1 MKKISIFIL
10 ISGFLFLSVGT
21 PFLSAQAEK
30 VEKKE
35 SGSQI
40 QNELSPQA
48 TYNPANRR
56 DPFKDLLAGKEV
68 KEKSPVGGVPQVS
81 IDEVNLIGITKAGGK
96 FTAIVSGPQGFPLFI
111 NAGSKFS
118 DGYVVSIAERQV
130 IFRKIND
137 RGIPL
142 IKPKDIIKEISPE
155 ER

>member
-10 ISGFLFLSVGT
+10 ISGFLFLSINT
-21 PFLSAQAEK
+21 PLLLAQAEK
-30 VEKKE
+30 ERA
-35 SGSQI
+35 GTQI
-40 QNELSPQA
+40 QTELPPQA
-48 TYNPANRR
+48 TFNPANRR

-68 KEKSPVGGVPQVS
+68 KEKSTIGGVPQVS

-111 NAGSKFS
+111 NVGSKFS
-118 DGYVVSIAERQV
+118 DGYVVSITENQV
-130 IFRKIND
+130 IFRKINE

-142 IKPKDIIKEISPE
+142 MNPKDIVKEISPE